1 MDDLRNREDEIV
13 TLKRKVKNTQRESQ
27 RHNDH
32 SEMLKEKETTIFDL
46 QERLEKTLA
55 LNNRLDQSVKKHE
68 ETVKNMEKSFHEVE
82 LHLEKSTSES
92 NTKDRTIER
101 NNIKVNELQEQLD
114 AKNEE
119 IAEIKKRYLL
129 LHFDSL
135 NWLFLI
141 TLKCFIYGH

>member
-119 IAEIKKRYLL
+119 ITEIKKRYL